1 MTERQ
6 KKLIEKTF
14 DHLEHYLYVNNIEPE
29 NNDVL
34 GIANLQRDRDTVK
47 TLKKELLGNNYS

>member
-14 DHLEHYLYVNNIEPE
+14 DYLEHYLYINNIEPE
-29 NNDVL
+29 NIDVL
-34 GIANLQRDRDTVK
+34 AIANLQKDRDIVR
-47 TLKKELLGNNYS
+47 TLKKELLGSNYS